1 MTSRREFLERAA
13 LSALALSL
21 PIPGA
26 RPSGQTTSASSPA
39 PRGFL
44 DLHRAPDSV
53 MAQTAAGDLRLT
65 SAAGG
70 RWTNN
75 GVAVTT
81 TERPGA
87 LHIELSAPAM
97 AVTRLR
103 LRWRG
108 DLSDARLIVGDAW
121 ERGYGDL
128 EWRGWV
134 PDRVMPWYVAT
145 HDGAL
150 THACGV
156 RTGARAFCFWQVDPQ
171 GISLFADVRS
181 GSAGVQLGERVLGV
195 CDVVCRAGRPGE
207 SAFAAI
213 HAFCR
218 QMCSNPR
225 LPSQPIYGS
234 NDWYWA
240 YGKNSAETAVTD
252 AQHIVELSPPGEN
265 RPFAVID
272 DGWQPGRGADKTGA
286 GAWDRGN
293 EKFPDMAGLAMKIR
307 QAGARPGIWIRP
319 LQATADAPNSWRL
332 PRDRNVLDP
341 TVPEVR
347 QKVTDDIARLRQW
360 GFEMVKHDYTPFDL
374 FG

>member
-75 GVAVTT
+75 GVVVTT

-108 DLSDARLIVGDAW
+108 DLSDARLIFGDAW

-134 PDRVMPWYVAT
+134 PDRVGLPAT
-145 HDGAL
+145 IGLQPTA
-150 THACGV
+150 
-156 RTGARAFCFWQVDPQ
+156 
-171 GISLFADVRS
+171 
-181 GSAGVQLGERVLGV
+181 AGM
-195 CDVVCRAGRPGE
+195 
-207 SAFAAI
+207 I
-213 HAFCR
+213 
-218 QMCSNPR
+218 M
-225 LPSQPIYGS
+225 
-234 NDWYWA
+234 
-240 YGKNSAETAVTD
+240 
-252 AQHIVELSPPGEN
+252 
-265 RPFAVID
+265 
-272 DGWQPGRGADKTGA
+272 
-286 GAWDRGN
+286 
-293 EKFPDMAGLAMKIR
+293 
-307 QAGARPGIWIRP
+307 
-319 LQATADAPNSWRL
+319 
-332 PRDRNVLDP
+332 
-341 TVPEVR
+341 
-347 QKVTDDIARLRQW
+347 
-360 GFEMVKHDYTPFDL
+360 
-374 FG
+374 